1 MITPPISPW
10 SPHNTF
16 PMPSVGL
23 LMFGVVVI
31 LWGAIE
37 LYNGEFTMRGGTV
50 YRRSE
55 KPIRFWF
62 GIVTTFLIGAYLVG
76 DFFYQIW

>member
-10 SPHNTF
+10 SPHTTF
-16 PMPSVGL
+16 PMPPVGS
-23 LMFGVVVI
+23 LMLGVVAI

-37 LYNGEFTMRGGTV
+37 LYDGEFTLRGGSV
-50 YRRSE
+50 IRRSE

-62 GIVTTFLIGAYLVG
+62 GIVATFLIGAYGIG
-76 DFFYQIW
+76 DFFYRIW

>member
-1 MITPPISPW
+1 MITPPIPRW

-16 PMPSVGL
+16 PIPPVGL
-23 LMFGVVVI
+23 LMFGSVVI

-37 LYNGEFTMRGGTV
+37 LYNEEFTMRGGTV
-50 YRRSE
+50 IRRSE
-55 KPIRFWF
+55 KPIRFWC
-62 GIVTTFLIGAYLVG
+62 GIVTTFLVGAYLVG

>member
-1 MITPPISPW
+1 MITPPIPPW
-10 SPHNTF
+10 SPHTMF
-16 PMPSVGL
+16 PMPPVGL
-23 LMFGVVVI
+23 LMFGVVAI

-37 LYNGEFTMRGGTV
+37 LYNGEFTMRCGAV

-62 GIVTTFLIGAYLVG
+62 GIVTTLLVGAYLVG